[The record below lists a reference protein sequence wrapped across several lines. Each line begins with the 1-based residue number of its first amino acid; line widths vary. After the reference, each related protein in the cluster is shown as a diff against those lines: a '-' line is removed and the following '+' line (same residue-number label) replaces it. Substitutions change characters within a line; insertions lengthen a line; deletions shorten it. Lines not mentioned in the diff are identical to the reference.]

1 MNEFVKGLTEDFLK
15 LLKWFLLFMGGIA
28 TLAITGAMIRDTAS
42 KATREEIVKDEHK
55 DYKLKNKEL
64 SDCKL
69 VVEEADD
76 VMAEGVRNLVIP
88 TLYIV
93 RCPTQTTTTWKEQQG
108 KESTER
114 QITIQN

>member
-1 MNEFVKGLTEDFLK
+1 MSEFVKELTADFLK
-15 LLKWFLLFMGGIA
+15 LLKWFLLFMGSIA
-28 TLAITGAMIRDTAS
+28 TLAITGAMIRDSVS
-42 KATREEIVKDEHK
+42 KEAREEIVKDEHK

-69 VVEEADD
+69 VVEEADE

-93 RCPTQTTTTWKEQQG
+93 RCPTQTTTTWREQQG
-108 KESTER
+108 KESIER
-114 QITIQN
+114 QVTIQ